1 MTDYRDAETGE
12 YVTEEY
18 ALANPSTTV
27 AEAESSG
34 TIEEAPAIRG
44 VLNEEITMSD
54 QPNQDLPKTEG
65 AKGRD
70 NAAAKQA
77 ENDARKAEREAYREA
92 HPDQTLPEDLQ

>member
-1 MTDYRDAETGE
+1 MGTVYRDAGTGE

-18 ALANPSTTV
+18 AKANPGTTV
-27 AEAESSG
+27 SE
-34 TIEEAPAIRG
+34 TEEVPPATVTG
-44 VLNEEITMSD
+44 VLQEEVTMSD
-54 QPNQDLPKTEG
+54 QPNQDLPKTQG

-77 ENDARKAEREAYREA
+77 EADARKAEREAYREA